1 MPLPAGPTRPEY
13 RVTVIATV
21 ALVTILS
28 WAYVVGVARAPGM
41 SATSPMDMSGM
52 DMPGMEMG
60 SMDMTSAPA
69 ATLLSLFAMWVAMML
84 GMMLPAVLPTV
95 LVFMAMARQREQTD
109 RAPLSVP
116 AFVGGYL
123 LIWIGFSALAALLQT
138 RLTVAL
144 LDLAPASRSV
154 RVAAGVVLL
163 LTGAYQ
169 WTAFKASC
177 LSHCRSPIAHFAGHW
192 REGTAGALRMGIE
205 HGLLCLA
212 CCALLMGLLFVGGVM
227 NPLWVG
233 GLALLVLLEKVLP
246 RGDLIGRIAGAGL
259 AVWGVVLLVRG

>member
-1 MPLPAGPTRPEY
+1 MPRLAGTTRPEY
-13 RVTVIATV
+13 RLTVIATL
-21 ALVTILS
+21 ALVTILA

-41 SATSPMDMSGM
+41 SAAMPMDM
-52 DMPGMEMG
+52 PMG
-60 SMDMTSAPA
+60 PTAGSA
-69 ATLLSLFAMWVAMML
+69 ATLLSLFLMWVAMMA
-84 GMMLPAVLPTV
+84 GMMLPAVLPAV
-95 LVFMAMARQREQTD
+95 LLFMTLARQRQQSR

-123 LIWIGFSALAALLQT
+123 AVWIGFSALAASLQT

-144 LDLAPASRSV
+144 LDLAPGSRPLSL
-154 RVAAGVVLL
+154 AAGSVLL

-177 LSHCRSPIAHFAGHW
+177 LSHCRSPIAHFTTHW
-192 REGTAGALRMGIE
+192 REGAAGALRMGLE

-212 CCALLMGLLFVGGVM
+212 CCWLLMGLLFVGGVM

-233 GLALLVLLEKVLP
+233 GLALLVLLEKVVP
-246 RGDLIGRIAGAGL
+246 RGDIVGRIVGAGL
-259 AVWGVVLLVRG
+259 AVWGVVLMARG